1 MTSKTILAQ
10 FLVNYNSFS
19 ESFTLKQSSK
29 IQQLKMIVSGLFD
42 IADTETIVFY
52 NMDGEKYQNCKN
64 DNLISEIFPNILIS
78 DEIIE
83 LKIEIESINEIEFI
97 VVFNSQ
103 SFNFKL
109 DQKKTLLQLLE
120 VVMSHFKELDFNQFF
135 KLIHNKVNLLEMHDV
150 NKQLEDIIRD
160 SNIDRFTQII
170 LIIELE
176 KSIAFM
182 SNSPNANLPNQVSK
196 DTLNSSKVLG
206 ISQKVLR
213 YVYLCSNNCKNEA
226 NNICAKCFVFICDGC
241 RKREPH
247 LMHSS
252 DIIKLSKFQDL
263 LKLYVEKCVKKLDEN
278 IINDETFIFLQS
290 FQTNIHNDIEQI
302 NKTFNY
308 IKNVIE
314 EIKEIQIN
322 YILNIQEKMN
332 YTDRYKEINK
342 NLDAVFSEFKEFNL
356 ENTDAEFNMNFMKE
370 MTEKVAKL
378 ILDYKNLSHFFHIYR
393 NTISTVDQTNKSI
406 LQILKD
412 RCSQNQTTFN
422 IGTLSQKL
430 SSFNKS
436 I

>member
-1 MTSKTILAQ
+1 MTSKTILVQ
-10 FLVNYNSFS
+10 FLVNYNSLS

-29 IQQLKMIVSGLFD
+29 FQQLKMIVSGLFD
-42 IADTETIVFY
+42 IPDCESIGFY
-52 NMDGEKYQNCKN
+52 NIEGEKYQNCKN
-64 DNLISEIFPNILIS
+64 DSIISEIFPNILS
-78 DEIIE
+78 NDEIIE
-83 LKIEIESINEIEFI
+83 LKVEIEQNNDTEFI

-103 SFNFKL
+103 SFNFKF
-109 DQKKTLLQLLE
+109 DPKKTLLQLLE

-135 KLIHNKVNLLEMHDV
+135 KLIHNKVNLLEMYDV
-150 NKQLEDIIRD
+150 NKQIDDIIKD
-160 SNIDRFTQII
+160 LNVDRSIQII

-176 KSIAFM
+176 KSVVFM
-182 SNSPNANLPNQVSK
+182 SNSPNTNLLQQVSK
-196 DTLNSSKVLG
+196 DNLNSSKVLG
-206 ISQKVLR
+206 SSQKILR

-241 RKREPH
+241 KKREPH

-263 LKLYVEKCVKKLDEN
+263 LKLFVEKCVKKLDEN

-308 IKNVIE
+308 IKSVIE

-332 YTDRYKEINK
+332 YSERYREINK
-342 NLDAVFSEFKEFNL
+342 NLDLVFSEFKEFNL
-356 ENTDAEFNMNFMKE
+356 ENTDAEHNMNFMKD

-378 ILDYKNLSHFFHIYR
+378 ILDYRNLSHFFHIYR
-393 NTISTVDQTNKSI
+393 NTISTIDQNNKSI
-406 LQILKD
+406 LHSLKEK
-412 RCSQNQTTFN
+412 CTQNQSTFN

-436 I
+436 K